1 MKALPTKP
9 HLPSKRR
16 FEIVPE
22 NMRANGIWFLIAKH
36 SVVYLKMNLTSLFGL
51 LGGLLVLA
59 FGANRLFRWTRIPDV
74 VVLMATGVLIGPLL
88 GWARP
93 DQFKDVTH
101 AFGTLAL
108 ILILF
113 EGGLDLNIR
122 ETVSHF
128 PGGLLFGVLAYGL
141 TTFFAGLVASASLGI
156 NHRDGLLAG
165 AAIGCTSSTIV
176 LPVLQQWKAE
186 KSVKIILLLESTLGD
201 ILGVLT
207 VGFLIHSHQAGGS
220 VVGDFLTGF
229 FSQVAISLVAS
240 LLIGFGW
247 SRLLPYLSEQ
257 QFWQVL
263 TFSMVLLL
271 YAGTERL
278 GGSGL
283 LAVLGF
289 GLALSN
295 LSGRRSLIPPAY
307 RFSQV
312 NSEHHEQILNFH
324 AELSFLVRTFFF
336 VLIGVVVELS
346 GLRPIW
352 PVLLGVTGVIFLA
365 RWISIQL
372 SRWSWRGLGE
382 SDREKILWM
391 LPRGL
396 ITIVL
401 AIEIVEVRGQ
411 SMAFLPPMS
420 FAVILLT
427 NLILVFG
434 SIRTS
439 TMAVTE
445 LPELLDS
452 ARESA
457 AEEPPITDSL

>member
-1 MKALPTKP
+1 
-9 HLPSKRR
+9 
-16 FEIVPE
+16 
-22 NMRANGIWFLIAKH
+22 
-36 SVVYLKMNLTSLFGL
+36 MNLTALFGL

-74 VVLMATGVLIGPLL
+74 VVLMATGVVLGPVL
-88 GWARP
+88 GWARA

-122 ETVSHF
+122 ETLSHF
-128 PGGLLFGVLAYGL
+128 PGGLLFGVVVYGL
-141 TTFFAGLVASASLGI
+141 TTLSAGLIASASLRI
-156 NHRDGLLAG
+156 NSRDGMLAG
-165 AAIGCTSSTIV
+165 AVVGCTSSTIV

-186 KSVKIILLLESTLGD
+186 KAVKIVLLLESTLGD

-207 VGFLIHSHQAGGS
+207 VGFLIRSHQAGGS
-220 VVGDFLTGF
+220 AVGDFLTGF

-240 LLIGFGW
+240 FLIGFGW

-289 GLALSN
+289 GLAISN
-295 LSGRRSLIPPAY
+295 LSGGRRSLVPTLFQ
-307 RFSQV
+307 FSQGGAGA
-312 NSEHHEQILNFH
+312 HEQILNFH

-336 VLIGVVVELS
+336 VLIGAVVQLS

-352 PVLLGVTGVIFLA
+352 PLLLGLTGVIYLA
-365 RWISIQL
+365 RWVSIQL
-372 SRWSWRGLGE
+372 CRWTWRGLGP

-401 AIEIVEVRGQ
+401 AIEVVEVRGQ
-411 SMAFLPPMS
+411 SMSFLPPMS

-434 SIRTS
+434 SIRTNKMAS
-439 TMAVTE
+439 TEM
-445 LPELLDS
+445 PEEI
-452 ARESA
+452 ESA
-457 AEEPPITDSL
+457 GGLEAKTPPISESP